1 MSSEELVLEKILSTG
16 STGIKKSDLK
26 KEFTSFDL
34 EQTLENLVNDGKV
47 CIDKRSGI
55 SLLDCRSI
63 CQASKQRWSKFRIL
77 LERIKIIER
86 KLETQSNS
94 VKDALNGLI
103 EVLKSEN
110 SELPKALVNLDNFK
124 IEFDT
129 ILSRSTSSIGWT
141 ELGNV
146 RSELSQK
153 FSLDKNEFYELVEQ
167 LVNSYQNEY
176 ELSTGGSEGLVLR
189 GLLHGYVRGIWNCIP
204 TV

>member
-1 MSSEELVLEKILSTG
+1 MSSEQLVLEKILSTG
-16 STGIKKSDLK
+16 SNGIKKSDLK

-34 EQTLENLVNDGKV
+34 DQTLENLVNNGKV
-47 CIDKRSGI
+47 CVDKKGAAYYCWTAEVYVKHLNSV
-55 SLLDCRSI
+55 DP
-63 CQASKQRWSKFRIL
+63 KFRIL
-77 LERIKIIER
+77 LERIRIVER
-86 KLETQSNS
+86 KLDTQSNS

-129 ILSRSTSSIGWT
+129 ILSKSTSSIGWI

-153 FSLDKNEFYELVEQ
+153 FDLDKNEFYELVEQ
-167 LVNSYQNEY
+167 LVNSYHNEY
-176 ELSTGGSEGLVLR
+176 ELSTGGSEGLILR
-189 GLLHGYVRGIWNCIP
+189 GLLHGYVRGI
-204 TV
+204 

>member
-16 STGIKKSDLK
+16 SNGIKKSDLK

-34 EQTLENLVNDGKV
+34 DQTLENLVNNGKV
-47 CIDKRSGI
+47 CVDKKGAAYYCWTAEVYVKHLNSV
-55 SLLDCRSI
+55 DP
-63 CQASKQRWSKFRIL
+63 KFRIL
-77 LERIKIIER
+77 LERINIIER
-86 KLETQSNS
+86 KLDTQSNS

-129 ILSRSTSSIGWT
+129 ILSKSTSSIGWI

-146 RSELSQK
+146 RSELGQK
-153 FSLDKNEFYELVEQ
+153 FDLDKNEFYELVEQ

-176 ELSTGGSEGLVLR
+176 ELSTGGSEGLILR
-189 GLLHGYVRGIWNCIP
+189 GLLHGFVRGI
-204 TV
+204 

>member
-1 MSSEELVLEKILSTG
+1 GAAYYCWTAEVYVKYLNSV
-16 STGIKKSDLK
+16 DP
-26 KEFTSFDL
+26 
-34 EQTLENLVNDGKV
+34 
-47 CIDKRSGI
+47 
-55 SLLDCRSI
+55 
-63 CQASKQRWSKFRIL
+63 KFRIL

-86 KLETQSNS
+86 KLDTQSNS

-129 ILSRSTSSIGWT
+129 ILSRSTSSIGWI

-153 FSLDKNEFYELVEQ
+153 FDLDKNEFYELVEQ
-167 LVNSYQNEY
+167 LVNSYHNEY
-176 ELSTGGSEGLVLR
+176 ELSTGGSEGLILR
-189 GLLHGYVRGIWNCIP
+189 GLLHGYVRGI
-204 TV
+204 

>member
-16 STGIKKSDLK
+16 SNGIKKSDLK

-34 EQTLENLVNDGKV
+34 DQTLENLVNNGKV
-47 CIDKRSGI
+47 YVDKKGAAYYCWTAEVFVKHLNSV
-55 SLLDCRSI
+55 DP
-63 CQASKQRWSKFRIL
+63 KFRIL

-86 KLETQSNS
+86 KLDSQSNS

-129 ILSRSTSSIGWT
+129 ILSRSTSSIGWI

-153 FSLDKNEFYELVEQ
+153 FDLDKNEFYELVEQ

-189 GLLHGYVRGIWNCIP
+189 GLLHGYVRGI
-204 TV
+204 

>member
-16 STGIKKSDLK
+16 SNGIKKSDLK

-34 EQTLENLVNDGKV
+34 DQTLENLVNNGKV
-47 CIDKRSGI
+47 CVDKKGAAYYCWTAEVYVKYLNSV
-55 SLLDCRSI
+55 DP
-63 CQASKQRWSKFRIL
+63 KFRIL

-86 KLETQSNS
+86 KLDTQSNS

-129 ILSRSTSSIGWT
+129 ILSKSTSSIGWI

-153 FSLDKNEFYELVEQ
+153 FDLDKNEFYELVEQ
-167 LVNSYQNEY
+167 LVNSYHNEY
-176 ELSTGGSEGLVLR
+176 ELSTGGSEGLILR
-189 GLLHGYVRGIWNCIP
+189 GLLHGYVRGI
-204 TV
+204 

>member
-1 MSSEELVLEKILSTG
+1 MSSEELVLEKILTTG
-16 STGIKKSDLK
+16 SNGIKKSDLK

-34 EQTLENLVNDGKV
+34 DQTLENLVNNGKV
-47 CIDKRSGI
+47 CVDKKGAAYYCWTAEVYVKHLNSV
-55 SLLDCRSI
+55 DP
-63 CQASKQRWSKFRIL
+63 KFRIL

-86 KLETQSNS
+86 KLDTQSNS

-129 ILSRSTSSIGWT
+129 ILSRSTSSIGWI

-153 FSLDKNEFYELVEQ
+153 FDLDKNGFYELVEQ

-176 ELSTGGSEGLVLR
+176 ELSTGGSEGLILR
-189 GLLHGYVRGIWNCIP
+189 GLLHGYVRGI
-204 TV
+204 

>member
-1 MSSEELVLEKILSTG
+1 MSSEQLVLEKILSTG
-16 STGIKKSDLK
+16 SNGIKKSDLK

-34 EQTLENLVNDGKV
+34 DQTLENLVNNGKV
-47 CIDKRSGI
+47 CVDKKGAAYYCWTAEVYVKHLNSV
-55 SLLDCRSI
+55 DP
-63 CQASKQRWSKFRIL
+63 KFRIL

-86 KLETQSNS
+86 KLDTQSNS

-129 ILSRSTSSIGWT
+129 ILSKSTSSIGWI

-153 FSLDKNEFYELVEQ
+153 FDLDKNEFYELVEQ

-176 ELSTGGSEGLVLR
+176 ELSTGGSEGLILR
-189 GLLHGYVRGIWNCIP
+189 GLLHGFVRGI
-204 TV
+204 

>member
-16 STGIKKSDLK
+16 SNGIKKSDLK

-34 EQTLENLVNDGKV
+34 DQTLENLVNNGKV
-47 CIDKRSGI
+47 CVDKKGAAYYCWTAEVYVKHLNSV
-55 SLLDCRSI
+55 DP
-63 CQASKQRWSKFRIL
+63 KFRIL

-86 KLETQSNS
+86 KLDSQSNS

-129 ILSRSTSSIGWT
+129 ILSGSTSSIGWI

-153 FSLDKNEFYELVEQ
+153 FDLDKKEFYELVEQ
-167 LVNSYQNEY
+167 LVNSYHNEY
-176 ELSTGGSEGLVLR
+176 ELSTGGSEGLILR
-189 GLLHGYVRGIWNCIP
+189 GLLHGYVRGI
-204 TV
+204 

>member
-16 STGIKKSDLK
+16 SNGIKKSDLK
-26 KEFTSFDL
+26 KEFTSYDL
-34 EQTLENLVNDGKV
+34 DQTLENLVNNGKV
-47 CIDKRSGI
+47 CVDKKGAAYYCWTAEVYVKHLNSV
-55 SLLDCRSI
+55 DP
-63 CQASKQRWSKFRIL
+63 KFRIL

-86 KLETQSNS
+86 KLDTQSNS

-103 EVLKSEN
+103 EVLRSEN

-129 ILSRSTSSIGWT
+129 ILSRSTSSIGWI

-153 FSLDKNEFYELVEQ
+153 FDLDKNGFYELVEQ
-167 LVNSYQNEY
+167 LVNSYHNEY
-176 ELSTGGSEGLVLR
+176 ELSTGGSEGLILR
-189 GLLHGYVRGIWNCIP
+189 GLLHGYVRGI
-204 TV
+204 

>member
-16 STGIKKSDLK
+16 SNGIKKSDLK

-34 EQTLENLVNDGKV
+34 DQTLENLVNNGKV
-47 CIDKRSGI
+47 CVDKKGAAYYCWTAEVYVKYLNSV
-55 SLLDCRSI
+55 DP
-63 CQASKQRWSKFRIL
+63 KFRIL

-86 KLETQSNS
+86 KLDTQSNS

-129 ILSRSTSSIGWT
+129 ILSRSTSSIGWI

-146 RSELSQK
+146 RNELSQK
-153 FSLDKNEFYELVEQ
+153 FDLDKNEFYELVEQ
-167 LVNSYQNEY
+167 LVNSYHNEY
-176 ELSTGGSEGLVLR
+176 ELSTGGSEGLILR
-189 GLLHGYVRGIWNCIP
+189 GLLHGYVRGI
-204 TV
+204 

>member
-16 STGIKKSDLK
+16 SNGIKKSDLK

-34 EQTLENLVNDGKV
+34 DQTLENLVNNGKV
-47 CIDKRSGI
+47 CVDKKGAAYYCWTAEVYVKHLNRV
-55 SLLDCRSI
+55 DP
-63 CQASKQRWSKFRIL
+63 KFRIL

-86 KLETQSNS
+86 KLDTQSNS

-110 SELPKALVNLDNFK
+110 SEIPKALVNLDNFK

-129 ILSRSTSSIGWT
+129 ILSRSTSSIGWI

-146 RSELSQK
+146 RSELGQK
-153 FSLDKNEFYELVEQ
+153 FDLDKNEFYELVEQ

-176 ELSTGGSEGLVLR
+176 ELSTGGSEGLILR
-189 GLLHGYVRGIWNCIP
+189 GLLHGFVRGI
-204 TV
+204 

>member
-16 STGIKKSDLK
+16 SNGIKKSDLK

-34 EQTLENLVNDGKV
+34 NQTLENLVNNGKV
-47 CIDKRSGI
+47 CVDKKGAAYYCWTAEVYVKYLNSV
-55 SLLDCRSI
+55 DP
-63 CQASKQRWSKFRIL
+63 KFSIL

-86 KLETQSNS
+86 KLDTQSNS
-94 VKDALNGLI
+94 VKDAINGLI

-129 ILSRSTSSIGWT
+129 ILSRSTSSIGWI

-153 FSLDKNEFYELVEQ
+153 FDLDKNEFYELVEQ
-167 LVNSYQNEY
+167 LVNSYHNEY
-176 ELSTGGSEGLVLR
+176 ELSTGGSEGLILR
-189 GLLHGYVRGIWNCIP
+189 GLLHGYVRGI
-204 TV
+204 

>member
-16 STGIKKSDLK
+16 SNGIKKSDLK

-34 EQTLENLVNDGKV
+34 DQTLENLVNNGKV
-47 CIDKRSGI
+47 CVDKKGAAYYCWTAEVYVKHLNSV
-55 SLLDCRSI
+55 DP
-63 CQASKQRWSKFRIL
+63 KFRIL

-86 KLETQSNS
+86 KLDTQSNS

-129 ILSRSTSSIGWT
+129 ILSKSTSSIGWI

-153 FSLDKNEFYELVEQ
+153 FDLDKNEFYELVEQ

-176 ELSTGGSEGLVLR
+176 ELSTGGSEGLILR
-189 GLLHGYVRGIWNCIP
+189 GLLHGFVRGI
-204 TV
+204 

>member
-16 STGIKKSDLK
+16 SNGIKKSDLK

-34 EQTLENLVNDGKV
+34 DQTLENLVNNGKV
-47 CIDKRSGI
+47 CVDKKGAAYYCWTAEVYVKHLNSV
-55 SLLDCRSI
+55 DP
-63 CQASKQRWSKFRIL
+63 KFRIL

-86 KLETQSNS
+86 KLDTQSNS

-110 SELPKALVNLDNFK
+110 SELPKAPVNLDNFK

-129 ILSRSTSSIGWT
+129 ILSRSTSSIGWI

-153 FSLDKNEFYELVEQ
+153 FDLDKNGFYELVEQ

-176 ELSTGGSEGLVLR
+176 ELSTGGSEGLILR
-189 GLLHGYVRGIWNCIP
+189 GLLHGYVRGI
-204 TV
+204 

>member
-16 STGIKKSDLK
+16 SNGIKKSDLK

-34 EQTLENLVNDGKV
+34 DQTLENLVNNGKV
-47 CIDKRSGI
+47 CVDKKGGAYYCWTAEVYVKYLNSV
-55 SLLDCRSI
+55 DP
-63 CQASKQRWSKFRIL
+63 KFRIL

-86 KLETQSNS
+86 KLDTQSNS

-129 ILSRSTSSIGWT
+129 ILSRSTSSIGWI

-153 FSLDKNEFYELVEQ
+153 FDLDKNEFYELVEQ

-176 ELSTGGSEGLVLR
+176 ELSTGGSEGLILR
-189 GLLHGYVRGIWNCIP
+189 GLLHGYVRGI
-204 TV
+204 

>member
-1 MSSEELVLEKILSTG
+1 MSSEQLVLEKILSTG
-16 STGIKKSDLK
+16 SNGIKKSDLK

-34 EQTLENLVNDGKV
+34 DQTLENLVNNGKV
-47 CIDKRSGI
+47 CVDKKGAAYYCWTAEVYVKHLNSV
-55 SLLDCRSI
+55 DP
-63 CQASKQRWSKFRIL
+63 KFRIL

-86 KLETQSNS
+86 KLDTQSNS

-124 IEFDT
+124 IEFVT
-129 ILSRSTSSIGWT
+129 ILSRSTSSIGWI

-153 FSLDKNEFYELVEQ
+153 FDLDKNEFYELVEQ
-167 LVNSYQNEY
+167 LVNSYQTEY
-176 ELSTGGSEGLVLR
+176 ELSTGGSEGLILR
-189 GLLHGYVRGIWNCIP
+189 GLLHGFVRGI
-204 TV
+204 

>member
-34 EQTLENLVNDGKV
+34 DQTLENLVNNGKV
-47 CIDKRSGI
+47 CVDKKGAAYYCWTAEVYVKHLNSV
-55 SLLDCRSI
+55 DP
-63 CQASKQRWSKFRIL
+63 KFRIL
-77 LERIKIIER
+77 LERVKIIER
-86 KLETQSNS
+86 KLDTQSNS

-129 ILSRSTSSIGWT
+129 ILSRSTSSIRWI

-146 RSELSQK
+146 RSELGQK
-153 FSLDKNEFYELVEQ
+153 FDLDKNEFYELVEQ
-167 LVNSYQNEY
+167 LVNSYHNEY
-176 ELSTGGSEGLVLR
+176 ELSTGGSEGLILR
-189 GLLHGYVRGIWNCIP
+189 GLLHGYVRGI
-204 TV
+204 

>member
-16 STGIKKSDLK
+16 SNGIKKSDLK
-26 KEFTSFDL
+26 KEFTSYDL
-34 EQTLENLVNDGKV
+34 DQTLENLVNNGKV
-47 CIDKRSGI
+47 CVDKKGAAYYCWTAEVYVKHLNSV
-55 SLLDCRSI
+55 DP
-63 CQASKQRWSKFRIL
+63 KFRIL

-86 KLETQSNS
+86 KLDTQSNS

-103 EVLKSEN
+103 EVLRSEN

-129 ILSRSTSSIGWT
+129 ILSRSTSSIGWI

-153 FSLDKNEFYELVEQ
+153 FDLDKNEFYELVEQ

-176 ELSTGGSEGLVLR
+176 ELSTGGSEGLILR
-189 GLLHGYVRGIWNCIP
+189 GLLHGYVRGI
-204 TV
+204 

>member
-16 STGIKKSDLK
+16 SNGIKKSDLK
-26 KEFTSFDL
+26 REFTSFDL
-34 EQTLENLVNDGKV
+34 DQTLENLINNGKV
-47 CIDKRSGI
+47 CVDKKGAAYYCWTAEVYVKHLNSV
-55 SLLDCRSI
+55 DP
-63 CQASKQRWSKFRIL
+63 KFRIL

-86 KLETQSNS
+86 KLDTQSNS

-129 ILSRSTSSIGWT
+129 ILSKSTSSIGWI

-153 FSLDKNEFYELVEQ
+153 FDLDKNEFYELVEQ

-176 ELSTGGSEGLVLR
+176 ELSTGGSEGLILR
-189 GLLHGYVRGIWNCIP
+189 GLLHGYVRGI
-204 TV
+204 

>member
-16 STGIKKSDLK
+16 FNGIKKSDLK

-34 EQTLENLVNDGKV
+34 DQTLENLVNNGKV
-47 CIDKRSGI
+47 CIDKKGAAYYCWTAEVYVKYLNRV
-55 SLLDCRSI
+55 DP
-63 CQASKQRWSKFRIL
+63 KFRIL

-86 KLETQSNS
+86 KLDTQSNS

-129 ILSRSTSSIGWT
+129 VLSRSTSSIGWI

-153 FSLDKNEFYELVEQ
+153 FDLDKNGFYELVEQ

-176 ELSTGGSEGLVLR
+176 ELSTGGSEGLILR
-189 GLLHGYVRGIWNCIP
+189 GLLHGYVRGI
-204 TV
+204 

>member
-1 MSSEELVLEKILSTG
+1 MSSEQLVLEKILSTG
-16 STGIKKSDLK
+16 SNGIKKSDLK

-34 EQTLENLVNDGKV
+34 DQTLENLVNDGKV
-47 CIDKRSGI
+47 CVDKKGAAYYCWTAEVYVKHLNSV
-55 SLLDCRSI
+55 DP
-63 CQASKQRWSKFRIL
+63 KFRIL
-77 LERIKIIER
+77 LERIRIVER
-86 KLETQSNS
+86 KLDTQSNS

-129 ILSRSTSSIGWT
+129 IISRSTSSIGWI

-153 FSLDKNEFYELVEQ
+153 FDLDKNEFYELVEQ
-167 LVNSYQNEY
+167 LVNSYHNEY
-176 ELSTGGSEGLVLR
+176 ELSTGGNEGLILR
-189 GLLHGYVRGIWNCIP
+189 GLLHGYVRGI
-204 TV
+204 

>member
-16 STGIKKSDLK
+16 SNGIKKSDLK

-34 EQTLENLVNDGKV
+34 DQTLENLVNNGKV
-47 CIDKRSGI
+47 CVDKKGAAYYCWTAEVYVKHLNSV
-55 SLLDCRSI
+55 DP
-63 CQASKQRWSKFRIL
+63 KFRIL

-86 KLETQSNS
+86 KLDTQSNS

-103 EVLKSEN
+103 EVLKTEN

-129 ILSRSTSSIGWT
+129 ILSRSTSSIGWI

-153 FSLDKNEFYELVEQ
+153 FDLDKNGFYELVEQ

-176 ELSTGGSEGLVLR
+176 ELSTGGSEGLILR
-189 GLLHGYVRGIWNCIP
+189 GLLHGYVRGI
-204 TV
+204 

>member
-1 MSSEELVLEKILSTG
+1 MSSEELVLEKVLSTG

-47 CIDKRSGI
+47 CIDKKGAAYYCWTAEVYVKHLNSA
-55 SLLDCRSI
+55 DP
-63 CQASKQRWSKFRIL
+63 KFRIL

-189 GLLHGYVRGIWNCIP
+189 GLLHGYVRGI
-204 TV
+204 

>member
-16 STGIKKSDLK
+16 SNGIKKSDLK

-34 EQTLENLVNDGKV
+34 DQTLENLVNNGKV
-47 CIDKRSGI
+47 CVDKKGAAYYCWTAEVYVKYLNSV
-55 SLLDCRSI
+55 DP
-63 CQASKQRWSKFRIL
+63 KFRIL

-86 KLETQSNS
+86 KLDTQSNS

-103 EVLKSEN
+103 EVLRSEN

-129 ILSRSTSSIGWT
+129 ILSRSTSSIGWI

-153 FSLDKNEFYELVEQ
+153 FDLDKNEFYELVEQ
-167 LVNSYQNEY
+167 LVNSYHNEY
-176 ELSTGGSEGLVLR
+176 ELSTGGSEGLILR
-189 GLLHGYVRGIWNCIP
+189 GLLHGYVRGI
-204 TV
+204 

>member
-16 STGIKKSDLK
+16 SNGIKKSDLK
-26 KEFTSFDL
+26 KEFTSYDL
-34 EQTLENLVNDGKV
+34 DQTLENLVNNGKV
-47 CIDKRSGI
+47 CVDKKGAAYYCWTAEVYVKHLNSV
-55 SLLDCRSI
+55 DP
-63 CQASKQRWSKFRIL
+63 KFRIL

-86 KLETQSNS
+86 KLDTQSNS

-129 ILSRSTSSIGWT
+129 ILSRSTSSIGWI

-153 FSLDKNEFYELVEQ
+153 FDLDKNGFYELVEQ

-176 ELSTGGSEGLVLR
+176 ELSTGGSEGLILR
-189 GLLHGYVRGIWNCIP
+189 GLLHGFVRGI
-204 TV
+204 

>member
-16 STGIKKSDLK
+16 SNGIKKSDLK
-26 KEFTSFDL
+26 KEFTSYDL
-34 EQTLENLVNDGKV
+34 DQTLENLVNNGKV
-47 CIDKRSGI
+47 CVDKKGAAYYCWTAEVYVKHLNSV
-55 SLLDCRSI
+55 DP
-63 CQASKQRWSKFRIL
+63 KFRIL

-86 KLETQSNS
+86 KLDTQSNS

-103 EVLKSEN
+103 EVLRSEN

-129 ILSRSTSSIGWT
+129 ILSRSTSSIGWI

-153 FSLDKNEFYELVEQ
+153 FDLDKNEFYELVEQ
-167 LVNSYQNEY
+167 LVNSYHNEY
-176 ELSTGGSEGLVLR
+176 ELSTGGSEGLILR
-189 GLLHGYVRGIWNCIP
+189 GLLHGYVRGI
-204 TV
+204 

>member
-16 STGIKKSDLK
+16 SNGIKKSDLK

-34 EQTLENLVNDGKV
+34 DQTLENLVTNGKV
-47 CIDKRSGI
+47 CVDKKGAAYYCWTAEVYVKYLNSV
-55 SLLDCRSI
+55 DP
-63 CQASKQRWSKFRIL
+63 KFRIL

-86 KLETQSNS
+86 KLDTQSNS

-129 ILSRSTSSIGWT
+129 ILSRSTSSIGWI

-153 FSLDKNEFYELVEQ
+153 FDLDKNGFYELVEQ

-176 ELSTGGSEGLVLR
+176 ELSTGGSEGLILR
-189 GLLHGYVRGIWNCIP
+189 GLLHGYVRGI
-204 TV
+204 

>member
-16 STGIKKSDLK
+16 SNGIKKSDLK

-34 EQTLENLVNDGKV
+34 DQTLENLVNNGKV
-47 CIDKRSGI
+47 CVDKKGAAYYCWTAEVYVKYLNSV
-55 SLLDCRSI
+55 DP
-63 CQASKQRWSKFRIL
+63 KFRIL

-86 KLETQSNS
+86 KLDTQSNS

-103 EVLKSEN
+103 EVLRSEN

-129 ILSRSTSSIGWT
+129 ILSRSTSSIGWI

-153 FSLDKNEFYELVEQ
+153 FDLDKNGFYELVEQ

-176 ELSTGGSEGLVLR
+176 ELSTGGSEGLILR
-189 GLLHGYVRGIWNCIP
+189 GLLHGYVRGI
-204 TV
+204 

>member
-16 STGIKKSDLK
+16 SNGIKKSDLK

-34 EQTLENLVNDGKV
+34 DQTLENLVNNGKV
-47 CIDKRSGI
+47 CVDKKGAAYYCWTAEVYVKHLNSV
-55 SLLDCRSI
+55 DP
-63 CQASKQRWSKFRIL
+63 KFRIL

-86 KLETQSNS
+86 KLDTQSNS
-94 VKDALNGLI
+94 VKDAFNGLI
-103 EVLKSEN
+103 EVLRSEN

-129 ILSRSTSSIGWT
+129 ILSRSTSSIGWI

-153 FSLDKNEFYELVEQ
+153 FDLDKNGFYELVEQ

-176 ELSTGGSEGLVLR
+176 ELSTGGSEGLILR
-189 GLLHGYVRGIWNCIP
+189 GLLHGYVRGI
-204 TV
+204 

>member
-16 STGIKKSDLK
+16 SNGIKKSDLK

-34 EQTLENLVNDGKV
+34 DQTLENLVNDGKV
-47 CIDKRSGI
+47 CVDKKGAAYYCWTAEVYVKHLNSV
-55 SLLDCRSI
+55 DP
-63 CQASKQRWSKFRIL
+63 KFRIL
-77 LERIKIIER
+77 LERIRIVER
-86 KLETQSNS
+86 KLDTQSNS

-129 ILSRSTSSIGWT
+129 ILSRSTSSIGWI

-153 FSLDKNEFYELVEQ
+153 FDLDKNEFYELVEQ
-167 LVNSYQNEY
+167 LVNSYHNEY
-176 ELSTGGSEGLVLR
+176 ELSTGGSEGLILR
-189 GLLHGYVRGIWNCIP
+189 GLLHGYVRGI
-204 TV
+204 

>member
-16 STGIKKSDLK
+16 SNGIKKSDLK

-34 EQTLENLVNDGKV
+34 DQTLENLVNNGKV
-47 CIDKRSGI
+47 CVDKKGAAYYCWTAEVYVKHLNSV
-55 SLLDCRSI
+55 DP
-63 CQASKQRWSKFRIL
+63 KFRIL

-86 KLETQSNS
+86 KLDTQSNS

-103 EVLKSEN
+103 EVLRSEN

-129 ILSRSTSSIGWT
+129 ILSRSTSSIGWI

-153 FSLDKNEFYELVEQ
+153 FDLDKNGFYELVEQ

-176 ELSTGGSEGLVLR
+176 ELSTGGSEGLILR
-189 GLLHGYVRGIWNCIP
+189 GLLHGYVRGI
-204 TV
+204 

>member
-16 STGIKKSDLK
+16 SNGIKKSDLK

-34 EQTLENLVNDGKV
+34 DQTLENLVNNGKV
-47 CIDKRSGI
+47 CVDKKGAAYYCWTAEVYVKHLNSV
-55 SLLDCRSI
+55 DP
-63 CQASKQRWSKFRIL
+63 KFRIL

-86 KLETQSNS
+86 KLDTQSNS

-129 ILSRSTSSIGWT
+129 ILSRSTSSIGWI

-153 FSLDKNEFYELVEQ
+153 FDLEKNEFYELVEQ

-176 ELSTGGSEGLVLR
+176 ELSTGGSEGLILR
-189 GLLHGYVRGIWNCIP
+189 GLLHGYVRGI
-204 TV
+204 

>member
-16 STGIKKSDLK
+16 SNGIKKSDLK
-26 KEFTSFDL
+26 KEFTSYDL
-34 EQTLENLVNDGKV
+34 DQTLENLVNNGKV
-47 CIDKRSGI
+47 CVDKKGAAYYCWTAEVYVKHLNSV
-55 SLLDCRSI
+55 DP
-63 CQASKQRWSKFRIL
+63 KFRIL

-86 KLETQSNS
+86 KLDTQSNS

-129 ILSRSTSSIGWT
+129 ILSRSTSSIGWI

-153 FSLDKNEFYELVEQ
+153 FDLDKNEFYELVEQ
-167 LVNSYQNEY
+167 LVNSYHNEY
-176 ELSTGGSEGLVLR
+176 ELSTGGSEGLILR
-189 GLLHGYVRGIWNCIP
+189 GLLHGYVRGI
-204 TV
+204 

>member
-1 MSSEELVLEKILSTG
+1 MSSEQLVLEKILSTG
-16 STGIKKSDLK
+16 SNGIKKSDLK

-34 EQTLENLVNDGKV
+34 DQTLENLVNNGKV
-47 CIDKRSGI
+47 CVDKKGAAYYCWTAEVYVKHLNSV
-55 SLLDCRSI
+55 DP
-63 CQASKQRWSKFRIL
+63 KFRIL

-86 KLETQSNS
+86 KLDSQSNS

-129 ILSRSTSSIGWT
+129 ILSKSTSSIGWI

-153 FSLDKNEFYELVEQ
+153 FNLDKNEFYELVEQ

-176 ELSTGGSEGLVLR
+176 ELSTGGSEGLILR
-189 GLLHGYVRGIWNCIP
+189 GLLHGFVRGI
-204 TV
+204 